1 MLGAS
6 HSDVRDG
13 GNGWL
18 LAAFLVMLWAWRLEL
33 ALIAG
38 PLVADRRLAN
48 RVGEITAARTVG
60 LMVGL
65 VLIVRPT
72 RRLVFKALHGARA
85 KRRWKT
91 AARDADAVNAHG
103 RFPRVY
109 RVRRLPVGDELL
121 VKLPRRGS
129 VPELEKHADRLAAG
143 LGARQ
148 VRVTQHPASARFARV
163 VVVKRDALAQRT
175 PTPWPWRDTAE
186 VSLWSPVPVGVDENG
201 QAVCLSLPERNV
213 LIGGEPGAG
222 KSAALSQLIAAAA
235 LDPNVKLWLLDGKM
249 VELAAWAP
257 VAERSAGI
265 NPDEA
270 IEVMRALREE
280 MDNRYQV
287 LLVRRL
293 RKVTEA
299 DGLPLHVVACDELA
313 YYLTLAGRKQRT
325 EFAELMR
332 DLVSRGRAAGIVV
345 LAATQKPSSEVVPTA
360 LRDLFGFRWAMRC
373 NTSQASDTILGSG
386 WATLGYRAAQIPGA
400 SRGVGYL
407 LAEDGQPQL
416 IRSYYLHD
424 YDIDAIVDRAV
435 RLRAAPEG
443 APA

>member
-6 HSDVRDG
+6 HSGARENG
-13 GNGWL
+13 IGWL
-18 LAAFLVMLWAWRLEL
+18 LVAILGLLWAWRLEL

-38 PLVADRRLAN
+38 PLIADRLLAGH
-48 RVGEITAARTVG
+48 VGGGMAAGAVG
-60 LMVGL
+60 LVVGV

-72 RRLVFKALHGARA
+72 RRLLFKGLHGART
-85 KRRWKT
+85 KRRWKL
-91 AARDADAVNAHG
+91 AALDADAINARC

-121 VKLPRRGS
+121 VRLPRGGS

-143 LGARQ
+143 LGAREL
-148 VRVTQHPASARFARV
+148 RVTQHRASARFAWV
-163 VVVKRDALAQRT
+163 VAVRRDPLAERT
-175 PTPWPWRDTAE
+175 AAQWPWRDAAE
-186 VSLWSPVPVGVDENG
+186 VSLWRPVPVGVDENG
-201 QAVCLSLPERNV
+201 QTVCLSLPERNL

-235 LDPNVKLWLLDGKM
+235 LDRNVRLWLLDGKM
-249 VELAAWAP
+249 VELAGWAP

-265 NPDEA
+265 DPGEA
-270 IEVMRALREE
+270 LEVMRALRAE
-280 MDNRYQV
+280 MDNRYKV
-287 LLVRRL
+287 LLDRRL

-299 DGLPLHVVACDELA
+299 DGLALHVVACDELA
-313 YYLTLAGRKQRT
+313 YFLTLPDRAQRT

-345 LAATQKPSSEVVPTA
+345 LGATQKPSSEVVPTA

-386 WATLGYRAAQIPGA
+386 WATLGYSAAQIPGA
-400 SRGVGYL
+400 NRGVGYL
-407 LAEDGQPQL
+407 LAEEGQPQL
-416 IRSYYLHD
+416 IRSYYLND
-424 YDIDAIVDRAV
+424 DEIDRIVV
-435 RLRAAPEG
+435 RAAQIRAGSQG
-443 APA
+443 ASA